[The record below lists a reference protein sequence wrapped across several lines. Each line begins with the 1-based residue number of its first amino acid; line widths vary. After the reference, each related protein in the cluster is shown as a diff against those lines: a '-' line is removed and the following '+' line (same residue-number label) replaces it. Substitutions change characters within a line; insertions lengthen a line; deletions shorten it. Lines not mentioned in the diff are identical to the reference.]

1 MSTPTPQN
9 PSPND
14 EDPITRPIHDEWGVY
29 DPEQAGFE
37 AILRK
42 LSSKKK
48 APTVPDQARP
58 GTRPSTQAPAVEDGV
73 WMTPPS
79 MPKPDSK

>member
-1 MSTPTPQN
+1 MSTPTPQK
-9 PSPND
+9 PPRND

-42 LSSKKK
+42 LSAKKK
-48 APTVPDQARP
+48 APAVPDQARP
-58 GTRPSTQAPAVEDGV
+58 VPPPAQAPAADDNGI
-73 WMTPPS
+73 WMA
-79 MPKPDSK
+79 PDSAEKRSSK

>member
-1 MSTPTPQN
+1 MSTPHKPADGDD
-9 PSPND
+9 PNS
-14 EDPITRPIHDEWGVY
+14 RPAHDEWGVY

-48 APTVPDQARP
+48 APAVPDQP
-58 GTRPSTQAPAVEDGV
+58 KPVQAPAPAAEDNGI

-79 MPKPDSK
+79 VAKPVAK

>member
-1 MSTPTPQN
+1 MSTPTPQK
-9 PSPND
+9 PSQND

-48 APTVPDQARP
+48 APAVPDQARP
-58 GTRPSTQAPAVEDGV
+58 APRPTAQAPAVEDSV
-73 WMTPPS
+73 WMTPGS
-79 MPKPDSK
+79 VPKPDAK